1 MSALSLE
8 ATLGMARA
16 AQGRVDAAA
25 RTDTARPEGAGDV
38 SAARR
43 EALRAQAD
51 DFEAMFLEQ
60 MLGQV
65 FAASGDEGTFGEAG
79 PGSDVYRSMLVTEYA
94 GMMARGGGIGLSDQI
109 YSELLKMQEG

>member
-16 AQGRVDAAA
+16 SQA
-25 RTDTARPEGAGDV
+25 RQEGAGDI
-38 SAARR
+38 SGARR

-51 DFEAMFLEQ
+51 DFETMFLEQ
-60 MLGQV
+60 MFNQV
-65 FAASGDEGTFGEAG
+65 FAANGDEGTFGEAG
-79 PGSDVYRSMLVTEYA
+79 PGSDVYRSMLVSEYA
-94 GMMARGGGIGLSDQI
+94 GMVSKSGGVGLSDQI